1 MRRLL
6 LVCIL
11 MLTPS
16 AGGWAALMPGLYVG
30 EAAVA
35 DQGAG
40 ERGHAMPMALQNVL
54 QKLTGLRRFDDYPE
68 LRSALKRA
76 PDMVL
81 SYHYRKVEQML
92 PDGSLNEELN
102 LVAQF
107 AEAPVDN
114 LARELGL
121 PLWQPQRLSATA
133 WLIVDDGLDRRIMP
147 IEYDY
152 ARQRMAVVAE
162 RRGLPLDWPRPDA
175 DGLYAVDE
183 QILWGGYAEELA
195 GAAGRGV
202 LIATARREGAE
213 WVVRFN
219 LSYQDD
225 NWSWRQDDVDLAA
238 GLEEGMHETIDRV
251 AAANMIQ
258 ASDLGSWKHDLTVSG
273 LASVEDYRRCLNYLQ
288 SMSLVEDVGVVT
300 AQPGRVTFRAT
311 LSASPPHFEK
321 MLESG
326 GVLRKLDE
334 QADGGYF
341 LIGEFPD
348 EI

>member
-1 MRRLL
+1 MKRLL
-6 LVCIL
+6 LFCIL
-11 MLTPS
+11 MLAS
-16 AGGWAALMPGLYVG
+16 LGGWAASNSDLYVG
-30 EAAVA
+30 EAPVA

-40 ERGHAMPMALQNVL
+40 ERSRAMPMALQNVL
-54 QKLTGLRRFDDYPE
+54 QKLSGLRQFDDYPE
-68 LRSALKRA
+68 LGAAVRPA

-81 SYHYRKVEQML
+81 SYYYRKLEQML
-92 PDGSLNEELN
+92 PDGSLNEELG

-114 LARELGL
+114 LVRELGL
-121 PLWQPQRLSATA
+121 PLWQPQRLSATV

-152 ARQRMAVVAE
+152 ARQRMALVAE
-162 RRGLPLDWPRPDA
+162 RRGLPLDWPSPDA

-195 GAAGRGV
+195 GTAGRGV

-238 GLEEGMHETIDRV
+238 GLEEGMHETVDRV

-258 ASDLGSWKHDLTVSG
+258 ASDLGSWQHDLTVSG
-273 LASVEDYRRCLNYLQ
+273 LASAEDYQRCLNYLQ
-288 SMSLVEDVGVVT
+288 SLSLVEDVGVIT
-300 AQPGRVTFRAT
+300 AQPGRVTFRAA
-311 LSASPPHFEK
+311 LSASPAYFEE

-334 QADGGYF
+334 EAEGGYF
-341 LIGEFPD
+341 LVGELPD
-348 EI
+348 DT